1 MSGRIIGLYRLL
13 ERTVNPSKI
22 LNALISDNLVSDP
35 NGARG
40 RLLKE
45 AARLFR
51 DKGYERTT
59 VRDLAAAVGIQ
70 SGSLFHHF
78 RTKEEI
84 LKAVMV
90 ETIRL
95 NTALMQAAMDAAK
108 TNQDKLRALV
118 RAELE
123 SVNGQTG
130 EAMAVLVFEWR
141 SLSEESQVEVL
152 ELRDIYEQLWLDAL
166 EALKQEGRLLAEPFV
181 VRRMLT
187 GALSWTVTWYRPER
201 GGLSLDGLTDQTMAM
216 MGFAPEA

>member
-1 MSGRIIGLYRLL
+1 MAV
-13 ERTVNPSKI
+13 VNQNQI
-22 LNALISDNLVSDP
+22 LQSLIAEQLVSDP
-35 NGARG
+35 ASARG

-95 NTALMQAAMDAAK
+95 NTALMQAAADSEESPRG
-108 TNQDKLRALV
+108 KLRALV
-118 RAELE
+118 RSELE
-123 SVNGQTG
+123 SINGQTG
-130 EAMAVLVFEWR
+130 EAMAVLVYEWR
-141 SLSEESQVEVL
+141 SLSESSQGQVL
-152 ELRDIYEQLWLDAL
+152 ELREIYEGLWLSVL
-166 EALKQEGRLLAEPFV
+166 EELNELGQLKADPFI

-187 GALSWTVTWYRPER
+187 GALSWTVTWYKPER
-201 GGLSLDGLTDQTMAM
+201 GGLTLDGLTDQVMAM
-216 MGFAPEA
+216 LGL

>member
-1 MSGRIIGLYRLL
+1 MSQ
-13 ERTVNPSKI
+13 NQI
-22 LNALISDNLVSDP
+22 LQSLIAENLVSDP
-35 NGARG
+35 DGARG
-40 RLLKE
+40 RLLTE

-51 DKGYERTT
+51 EKGYERTT

-95 NTALMQAAMDAAK
+95 NTALMQAALEAADSSR
-108 TNQDKLRALV
+108 DKLRGLV

-123 SVNGQTG
+123 SINGQTG

-141 SLSEESQVEVL
+141 SLSADSQAEVL
-152 ELRDIYEQLWLDAL
+152 ELRDIYEKLWLDVLESLKREGVL
-166 EALKQEGRLLAEPFV
+166 EADPFV

-187 GALSWTVTWYRPER
+187 GALSWTVTWYKPER
-201 GGLSLDGLTDQTMAM
+201 GGLTLDGLTDEVMAM
-216 MGFAPEA
+216 MALKRP

>member
-1 MSGRIIGLYRLL
+1 MKRDAIQQSLI
-13 ERTVNPSKI
+13 NDH
-22 LNALISDNLVSDP
+22 LISDPSS
-35 NGARG
+35 ARG
-40 RLLKE
+40 RLLGE

-51 DKGYERTT
+51 VKGYERTT

-95 NTALMQAAMDAAK
+95 NTALMEAAMAAA
-108 TNQDKLRALV
+108 TSNRDKLRALIL
-118 RAELE
+118 AELE
-123 SVNGQTG
+123 SVIGDTG

-141 SLSEESQVEVL
+141 SLSEASQAEVL
-152 ELRDIYEQLWLDAL
+152 KLRDVYENLWMDVLKAL
-166 EALKQEGRLLAEPFV
+166 ADEGKLAADPFI

-187 GALSWTVTWYRPER
+187 GALSWTVTWYRPE
-201 GGLSLDGLTDQTMAM
+201 GDMTLKDLTEQILAMMAM
-216 MGFAPEA
+216 PSGSR

>member
-1 MSGRIIGLYRLL
+1 
-13 ERTVNPSKI
+13 VNRDEIVQS
-22 LNALISDNLVSDP
+22 LIADNLVSDP
-35 NGARG
+35 DSARG
-40 RLLKE
+40 RLLRE

-95 NTALMQAAMDAAK
+95 NTAVMQAAMDAA
-108 TNQDKLRALV
+108 DSSREKLRALV
-118 RAELE
+118 SAELE
-123 SVNGQTG
+123 SINGQTG
-130 EAMAVLVFEWR
+130 EAMAVLVYEWR
-141 SLSEESQVEVL
+141 SLSETSQAEVL
-152 ELRDIYEQLWLDAL
+152 KLRDIYETLWLDVL
-166 EALKQEGRLLAEPFV
+166 GSLKEDGSLLADPFV

-201 GGLSLDGLTDQTMAM
+201 GGLTLDGLTDQVVAM
-216 MGFAPEA
+216 LGLGQS

>member
-1 MSGRIIGLYRLL
+1 MNQ
-13 ERTVNPSKI
+13 TDI
-22 LNALISDNLVSDP
+22 LQALIAENLVSDP

-95 NTALMQAAMDAAK
+95 NTALMQAAADAAHSAR
-108 TNQDKLRALV
+108 QKLRALV

-123 SVNGQTG
+123 SINGQTG

-141 SLSEESQVEVL
+141 SLSDTSQAEVL
-152 ELRDIYEQLWLDAL
+152 ELREIYEGLWINV
-166 EALKQEGRLLAEPFV
+166 LKSLQDEGVLAADPFV

-187 GALSWTVTWYRPER
+187 GALSWTVTWYKPER
-201 GGLSLDGLTDQTMAM
+201 GGLTLDGLTDEVMAM
-216 MGFAPEA
+216 MALKND

>member
-1 MSGRIIGLYRLL
+1 MRSLL
-13 ERTVNPSKI
+13 KPLDMPVNQEKI
-22 LNALISDNLVSDP
+22 LQSLIADDLVSDP
-35 NGARG
+35 ESARG
-40 RLLKE
+40 RLLRE
-45 AARLFR
+45 AAGLFR

-78 RTKEEI
+78 RTKEDI

-95 NTALMQAAMDAAK
+95 NTAVMRAAMNAAGS
-108 TNQDKLRALV
+108 NREKLKALV

-123 SVNGQTG
+123 SINGQTG

-141 SLSEESQVEVL
+141 SLSEASQTDVL
-152 ELRDIYEQLWLDAL
+152 ILRDIYEALWLEVL
-166 EALKQEGRLLAEPFV
+166 NALKEEGALIADPFV
-181 VRRMLT
+181 VRRMLA

-201 GGLSLDGLTDQTMAM
+201 GGLTLEGLTDQVIAM
-216 MGFAPEA
+216 LGLTQP

>member
-1 MSGRIIGLYRLL
+1 VSQ
-13 ERTVNPSKI
+13 NQI
-22 LNALISDNLVSDP
+22 LQSLIAENLVSDP
-35 NGARG
+35 SGARG
-40 RLLKE
+40 RLLTE

-51 DKGYERTT
+51 EKGYERTT

-95 NTALMQAAMDAAK
+95 NTALMQAALEAADSSR
-108 TNQDKLRALV
+108 DKLRGLV

-123 SVNGQTG
+123 SINGQTG

-141 SLSEESQVEVL
+141 SLSADSQAEVL
-152 ELRDIYEQLWLDAL
+152 ELRDIYEKLWLDVLESLKREGVL
-166 EALKQEGRLLAEPFV
+166 EADPFV

-187 GALSWTVTWYRPER
+187 GALSWTVTWYKPER
-201 GGLSLDGLTDQTMAM
+201 GGLTLDGLTDQVMAM
-216 MGFAPEA
+216 MSL

>member
-1 MSGRIIGLYRLL
+1 VSQ
-13 ERTVNPSKI
+13 NQI
-22 LNALISDNLVSDP
+22 LQSLIAENLVSDP
-35 NGARG
+35 DGARG
-40 RLLKE
+40 RLLTE

-51 DKGYERTT
+51 EKGYERTT

-95 NTALMQAAMDAAK
+95 NTALMQAALEAADSSR
-108 TNQDKLRALV
+108 DKLRGLV

-123 SVNGQTG
+123 SINGQTG

-141 SLSEESQVEVL
+141 SLSADSQAEVL
-152 ELRDIYEQLWLDAL
+152 ELRDIYEKLWLDVLESLKREGVL
-166 EALKQEGRLLAEPFV
+166 EADPFV

-201 GGLSLDGLTDQTMAM
+201 GGLTLDGLTDEVMAM
-216 MGFAPEA
+216 MALKRP